1 MQLIN
6 IGFGNIVSAN
16 RIISIV
22 SPESAPI
29 KRLVQEAKD
38 SKMAI
43 DATYGR
49 RTRAVIIMDS
59 GHVIL
64 SAVQPETINK
74 KIRRRIIMMVK
85 PTVNELLEKVND
97 RYRLVLVT
105 SKRARQLA
113 EGAEPLTDKHED
125 SFVTLAAQEIAEG
138 KVIDLE
144 DEKRLQ
150 EEASEENKENNNES
164 NDETKVEK

>member
-1 MQLIN
+1 
-6 IGFGNIVSAN
+6 
-16 RIISIV
+16 
-22 SPESAPI
+22 
-29 KRLVQEAKD
+29 
-38 SKMAI
+38 
-43 DATYGR
+43 
-49 RTRAVIIMDS
+49 
-59 GHVIL
+59 
-64 SAVQPETINK
+64 
-74 KIRRRIIMMVK
+74 MMVK